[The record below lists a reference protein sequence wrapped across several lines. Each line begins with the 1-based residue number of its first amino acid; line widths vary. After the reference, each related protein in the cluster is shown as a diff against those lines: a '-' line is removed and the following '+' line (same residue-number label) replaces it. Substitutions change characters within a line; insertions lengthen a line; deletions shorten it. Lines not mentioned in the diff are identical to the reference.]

1 MTFRSVLIGLATA
14 LFIAGYNHFSDYVV
28 RQGRFI
34 SNLMPVAV
42 YGTLLVFLLV
52 LNPLLR
58 RLRAKWALTGRELAV
73 IVGFALV
80 ACSVPSYG
88 IVECIPTGIM
98 LPQHLQRTEPGW
110 KKVNAIGI
118 APKRMLVDVSAD
130 PERYLTEYVSGL
142 SEGREHISP
151 RQIPWRI
158 WVRPL
163 GFWLPLVLCM
173 AIGTLG
179 LALVFHRQWSRHE
192 QLPYPITRFARAL
205 LPEEG
210 RALGGVFGTKSFWIG
225 FLLIFLILMNNYL
238 CRWWP
243 EVFIR
248 VRLVLDF
255 RPLGK
260 MVPTLIE
267 GHGERLLCPTL
278 LFTVIGLAYFLAS
291 EVSFSMA
298 FGPFLFCYVAGVL
311 AKYGVV
317 LRTGHHQ
324 SVKLEA
330 FLFAGG
336 YAGIVLMVLYTG
348 RQYYWSTLK
357 RCFGFRAD
365 DAVPPSAAWGM
376 RVFLV
381 AMGGFVAQLVL
392 VGLDWQLAVLYTA
405 LCLVIFIAVSRTI
418 AETGAFY
425 IGTEVFPG
433 AILWGFLGATA
444 LGPSTMVILFFVSV
458 ILVVGPGWAPMPFA
472 VQALK
477 ITDDEAVPVGRFS
490 AASVGT
496 ILICTVVA
504 LFALIYWQY
513 DQGAL
518 HASGGWPRYSC
529 EFPWR
534 NMVEIHDKLTA
545 QGTLELSESLHGWQ
559 RLAHLQPAWPAVS
572 AFFIALALAVG
583 IGLARLRFVH
593 WPFHPVMFVFLGGA
607 QALTM
612 SGSFLIGWLIKSL
625 VNKYG
630 GERMYQTL
638 KPFMIGIIAG
648 DMAGNFLPMLIGTTY
663 YLLTGQRVS

>member
-1 MTFRSVLIGLATA
+1 MTFRSFVLGLSTA

-28 RQGRFI
+28 KQGRFI

-52 LNPLLR
+52 INPLLR
-58 RLRAKWALTGRELAV
+58 RLWTKWALTGRELAV

-98 LPQHLQRTEPGW
+98 LPKHLQRLEPGW
-110 KKVNAIGI
+110 KKIDATAM
-118 APKRMLVDVSAD
+118 APERMLVDVSED
-130 PERYLTEYVSGL
+130 EESYVTDYAKGL
-142 SEGREHISP
+142 AEGDEHISP

-158 WVRPL
+158 WLRPL

-192 QLPYPITRFARAL
+192 QLPYPITRFTRAL
-205 LPEEG
+205 LPKEG
-210 RALGGVFGTKSFWIG
+210 RALGGVFHTRAFWIG
-225 FLLIFLILMNNYL
+225 FLLIFLVLMNNYM
-238 CRWWP
+238 CRWWKDVLIP
-243 EVFIR
+243 
-248 VRLVLDF
+248 VRLYLDF
-255 RPLGK
+255 RPLNTL
-260 MVPTLIE
+260 VPTLVE
-267 GHGERLLCPTL
+267 GHGLRLLRPTL

-298 FGPFLFCYVAGVL
+298 FGPFIFCFIAGVL

-324 SVKLEA
+324 SVKLES

-336 YAGIVLMVLYTG
+336 YTGIVLMVFYTG
-348 RQYYWSTLK
+348 RQYYWSVLK
-357 RCFGFRAD
+357 RCFGLRSAD
-365 DAVPPSAAWGM
+365 TIAPAAAWGM

-381 AMGGFVAQLVL
+381 ATAGFIAQLIV

-405 LCLVIFIAVSRTI
+405 LCLIIFITVSRTI

-433 AILWGFLGATA
+433 AIIWGFLGATA
-444 LGPSTMVILFFVSV
+444 LGPSTMVIMFMVSV

-472 VQALK
+472 IQALK
-477 ITDDEAVPVGRFS
+477 ITDDEGVPTGRFS
-490 AASVGT
+490 AATVGT

-518 HASGGWPRYSC
+518 QASGGWPRYSC
-529 EFPWR
+529 QFPWK
-534 NMVEIHDKLTA
+534 NMVEINDKLTA
-545 QGTLELSESLHGWQ
+545 QGTLELSESLSGWQ
-559 RLAHLQPAWPAVS
+559 RFAHTQPTWPAVS
-572 AFFIALALAVG
+572 AFFIALGLALG
-583 IGLARLRFVH
+583 IGMARLRFVR

-612 SGSFLIGWLIKSL
+612 SGSFMIGWLIKTL

-630 GERMYQTL
+630 GEKMYQNL
-638 KPFMIGIIAG
+638 KPLMIGIIAG
-648 DMAGNFLPMLIGTTY
+648 DMAGQFAPMLIGTIY
-663 YLLTGQRVS
+663 YLTTGERIG